1 MLLRFL
7 SPRWLPV
14 WMRRDHPIVQRY
26 IRQPFTQNINPVIF
40 GTTFVLFVLFGGL
53 GLPLLYLLFSL
64 VMLVQLAVGTV
75 GKIYD
80 ERERFTWDLIRVTPF
95 SRREM
100 LLCTWAASVWQMN
113 STWLMPFY
121 RVTQGMVI
129 VGLLVL
135 GLWLGHI
142 PAHLSLAFLVGSTLL
157 ITLQPVVDIYFGGM
171 VGLLAANVVRER
183 MGAQMAAITA
193 VMLYWG
199 MWIALVSA
207 LVFSDLNDLTSLH
220 LGAIF
225 GLCLLLPLTLGY
237 GALRL
242 AEMTIR

>member
-1 MLLRFL
+1 
-7 SPRWLPV
+7 
-14 WMRRDHPIVQRY
+14 MRRDHPIVQRNL
-26 IRQPFTQNINPVIF
+26 RKPLMQNINPVIF
-40 GTTFVLFVLFGGL
+40 GTTFVLFLLFGGL

-64 VMLVQLAVGTV
+64 VVLVQLAAGTV

-80 ERERFTWDLIRVTPF
+80 ERERFTWDLIRVAPF
-95 SRREM
+95 SRRAV
-100 LLCTWAASVWQMN
+100 LLCTWAAGLWQMN

-129 VGLLVL
+129 VGMLVL

-157 ITLQPVVDIYFGGM
+157 ITLQPIVDTYFGGM

-183 MGAQMAAITA
+183 MGAQLAAMTV

-199 MWIALVSA
+199 TWIALISV

-225 GLCLLLPLTLGY
+225 GFCLLLPLTLGY

-242 AEMTIR
+242 AEMTMR